1 LKQHKRFSICIL
13 GLGYI
18 GLPTAS
24 LLATVGN
31 SVYGVDVKGSVIDA
45 VNSGEGYLN
54 EPDLSTLIRGSVAS
68 GNLLAGERPRKAEVF
83 MIAVPTPFK
92 ENKEPDLASVEKAVR
107 AFAPSLRKGNLVIL
121 ESTSPV
127 GTTEEVVGRILQE
140 ETGLVPGEDFY
151 LAYCPERVLPGQIV
165 KELVSNDRVLGG
177 INPESAERAAE
188 LYRTFVQGELVL
200 TDCRTA
206 EMCKLVEN
214 AYRDVNIA
222 FANEISMICS
232 RHGVNERELIRYANR
247 HPRVNILSPGPGV
260 GGHCIAV
267 DPWFLVAKDPDLASL
282 VRTARE
288 VNMRKQSWVIDQICA
303 TEPKSRSIGCFG
315 LTYKPDVEDL
325 RESPALEIARAL
337 QKEGYPV
344 YCCEPN
350 CSEVEGL
357 TLCSLKET
365 LEKSDLL
372 LFLVAHREFRGLS
385 LPPGK
390 RTLDCVGIL

>member
-1 LKQHKRFSICIL
+1 
-13 GLGYI
+13 
-18 GLPTAS
+18 
-24 LLATVGN
+24 
-31 SVYGVDVKGSVIDA
+31 
-45 VNSGEGYLN
+45 
-54 EPDLSTLIRGSVAS
+54 
-68 GNLLAGERPRKAEVF
+68 
-83 MIAVPTPFK
+83 
-92 ENKEPDLASVEKAVR
+92 
-107 AFAPSLRKGNLVIL
+107 
-121 ESTSPV
+121 
-127 GTTEEVVGRILQE
+127 
-140 ETGLVPGEDFY
+140 
-151 LAYCPERVLPGQIV
+151 
-165 KELVSNDRVLGG
+165 
-177 INPESAERAAE
+177 
-188 LYRTFVQGELVL
+188 
-200 TDCRTA
+200 
-206 EMCKLVEN
+206 
-214 AYRDVNIA
+214 
-222 FANEISMICS
+222 
-232 RHGVNERELIRYANR
+232 
-247 HPRVNILSPGPGV
+247 
-260 GGHCIAV
+260 
-267 DPWFLVAKDPDLASL
+267 VAKDPDLASL